1 MPVKTIYIDL
11 ETTGLSHYK
20 CAITEI
26 GMIVEVPG
34 FDTKGY
40 RIQMKPF
47 EDAKIEKGA
56 LKVQGKTLEEI
67 TDPNLTD
74 QATGFQQL
82 LVVLENYIDPYVPS
96 DKFHVVGYNIGGF
109 DIQFLRSFFVRNG
122 SRYMNSYFH
131 HPTLDVMFLAAE
143 YLKDKRHVM
152 ENFKLATVAK
162 VFNIHFDP
170 ANLHNAMED
179 IRITKEIYKRITEDA
194 PRSN

>member
-1 MPVKTIYIDL
+1 MIKRIFIDL
-11 ETTGLSHYK
+11 ETTGLSYYK

-26 GMIVEVPG
+26 GMIVEIPG
-34 FDTKGY
+34 IETKAY

-47 EDAKIEKGA
+47 EGADIQKGA

-67 TDPNLTD
+67 NNPDLTD
-74 QATGFQQL
+74 QPTGFQHL
-82 LVVLENYIDPYVPS
+82 KVILENYVDPFNVS
-96 DKFHVVGYNIGGF
+96 DKFHVVGYNIGVF

-143 YLKDKRHVM
+143 YLRDRRHKM

-162 VFNIHFDP
+162 TLGISFKEED
-170 ANLHNAMED
+170 LHNAMED
-179 IRITKEIYKRITEDA
+179 IRITKEIYERITQDA
-194 PRSN
+194 